1 MSLSSVSSSI
11 RSSSKCT
18 SLARD
23 GAKKKKKEREMVQ
36 IQQDKGLGVGGGEGP
51 QFGWFPFL
59 SSEVKM
65 E

>member
-1 MSLSSVSSSI
+1 
-11 RSSSKCT
+11 
-18 SLARD
+18 
-23 GAKKKKKEREMVQ
+23 MVQ
-36 IQQDKGLGVGGGEGP
+36 IQQDKGLGVGGGEGT

>member
-1 MSLSSVSSSI
+1 
-11 RSSSKCT
+11 
-18 SLARD
+18 
-23 GAKKKKKEREMVQ
+23 MVQ
-36 IQQDKGLGVGGGEGP
+36 IQQDKGLGVGEVGEGT

>member
-36 IQQDKGLGVGGGEGP
+36 IQQDKGLGVGGGEGT